1 MRRIIG
7 ILVFLVLLTG
17 CEKYVVEKSDVT
29 LSGKYVISKLNVI
42 NVDQS
47 QTPDSLYLMGSTY
60 VNHNL
65 PKPFDSIVID
75 NFYLH
80 MDYSTIRI
88 NMLGVTSTGQDI
100 WEYGNSPDEIFYRIL
115 GNNSYSSGFLQ
126 FTYITSA
133 GNAATMTFLIEDDG
147 FESLQLKSE
156 GAWFESEMGQKQ
168 VMTLGLTRVGP

>member
-1 MRRIIG
+1 MRRIVG
-7 ILVFLVLLTG
+7 FLMFLVLLSG
-17 CEKYVVEKSDVT
+17 CEKYVVEKSEVT
-29 LSGKYVISKLNVI
+29 LSGKYVISKLNII
-42 NVDQS
+42 NVDQN
-47 QTPDSLYLMGSTY
+47 QTRDSLYLIGSTY
-60 VNHNL
+60 VNRKL

-75 NFYLH
+75 KFYIH

-88 NMLGVTSTGQDI
+88 NLLGVSTTGSEI
-100 WEYGNSPDEIFYRIL
+100 WEYGNLPDEIFYNIL
-115 GNNSYSSGFLQ
+115 SNNSYSSGFLQ

-156 GAWFESEMGQKQ
+156 GTWFEGKMGQKQ

>member
-1 MRRIIG
+1 MRRIVG
-7 ILVFLVLLTG
+7 FLMFLVLLSG

-29 LSGKYVISKLNVI
+29 LSGKYVISKLNII
-42 NVDQS
+42 NVDQN
-47 QTPDSLYLMGSTY
+47 QTRDSLYLIGSTY
-60 VNHNL
+60 VNRKL

-75 NFYLH
+75 KFYIH

-88 NMLGVTSTGQDI
+88 NLLGVSTTGSEI
-100 WEYGNSPDEIFYRIL
+100 WEYGNLPDEIFYNIL
-115 GNNSYSSGFLQ
+115 SNNSYSSGFLQ

-156 GAWFESEMGQKQ
+156 GTWFEGKMGQKQ